1 MHFDG
6 ARAAELR
13 DERGLLAALVAEL
26 EAGQLRGDANGDEVG
41 ATLLAEWR
49 DELARIDRVI
59 ERQRRG

>member
-1 MHFDG
+1 VHFDG
-6 ARAAELR
+6 ARAAELL

-26 EAGQLRGDANGDEVG
+26 EAGQLRRDADGDEVG